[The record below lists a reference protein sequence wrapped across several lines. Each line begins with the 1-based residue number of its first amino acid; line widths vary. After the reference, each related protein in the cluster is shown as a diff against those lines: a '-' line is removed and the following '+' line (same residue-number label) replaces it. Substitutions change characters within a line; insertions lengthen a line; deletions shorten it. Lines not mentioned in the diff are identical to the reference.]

1 MANLRVFISLFVFT
15 LMNACA
21 SVETALPRPSSS
33 ALAAEART
41 QEKKAFAGYQNK
53 LARLSRVSSKILAA
67 NAPLC
72 TKTRYDIGAIT
83 HTAKSYSK
91 HLRAPAQRRLGVTE
105 KPSVLHVRAGSPA
118 AIAGII
124 KGDVFLGAKDKPA
137 SLANK
142 PIQKQLENSAPL
154 RILRKNK
161 ALSLQVP
168 SNLVCGYRV
177 QLKFSGA
184 VNAYATG
191 KSIIITTAMMDFAKT
206 DQELA
211 LVVGHELAHNT
222 MAHVRK
228 IVQNVILSGFSRRAA
243 VPFEAEADYVGLYY
257 MARAG
262 YELKDAELFWRRLG
276 VRSPKNIVRA
286 KTHPLT
292 PARLLAIKMAAKEI
306 AVKQKF
312 GEKLTPNMAAKNE

>member
-1 MANLRVFISLFVFT
+1 MANFRAFISLFVFT
-15 LMNACA
+15 LISACA
-21 SVETALPRPSSS
+21 SVETSLPRPNSSKI
-33 ALAAEART
+33 AAEAQM
-41 QEKKAFAGYQNK
+41 QEKKAFALYQNR
-53 LARLSRVSSKILAA
+53 LARLSRVSRKVLEA

-72 TKTRYDIGAIT
+72 KKTKQDIGVIT
-83 HTAKSYSK
+83 HTLKSYSK
-91 HLRAPAQRRLGVTE
+91 HLRGPAERRLGATE
-105 KPSVLHVRAGSPA
+105 KPSVLYVRSGSPA
-118 AIAGII
+118 ANAGIK
-124 KGDVFLGAKDKPA
+124 KGDIFLNAKHKPA
-137 SLANK
+137 RLSDK
-142 PIQKQLENSAPL
+142 FIQKQLEEGRPL
-154 RILRKNK
+154 RILRKGET
-161 ALSLQVP
+161 LSLQVP
-168 SNLVCGYRV
+168 SRLVCGYPV

-191 KSIIITTAMMDFAKT
+191 KSIVITTAMMDFAKS

-262 YELKDAELFWRRLG
+262 YDLKGAELFWRRLG

-292 PARLLAIKMAAKEI
+292 PARLLAIKMAAHEI
-306 AVKQKF
+306 SLKQRS
-312 GEKLTPNMAAKNE
+312 GEKLIPNTATENE